1 MNWIEA
7 ILLGIIQGLTEFLPV
22 SSSGHLELGK
32 YFLGVEDGGLLFS
45 IVVHAATALA
55 TVVVF
60 RKDIGLII
68 KGLVGGLRRFEW
80 NVEVQFSTKILISM
94 LPVGIVG
101 VFFKDWVEELFEGK
115 IGFVSLMLALT
126 GLFLLFTHLQSKS
139 KESEK
144 NQTQS
149 AIGESAE
156 SLQALN
162 ASIGYRQAFAIGL
175 MQAFAV
181 LPGIS
186 RSGSTIAIGLLLGVH
201 RAQVARFS
209 FLMVLPPIV
218 GATLLELRS
227 YFKLLQAGTTPT
239 LGLDVLGLGF
249 LAAFL
254 FGWLACMGMLE
265 LVRRQKLIYF
275 AIYCLLISVGVG
287 LSFVLKN

>member
-7 ILLGIIQGLTEFLPV
+7 LLLGIIQGLTEFLPV

-60 RKDIGLII
+60 RKDIILII
-68 KGLVGGLRRFEW
+68 KGLYLALRRFEW
-80 NVEVQFSTKILISM
+80 NEEMQFSVKILISM
-94 LPVGIVG
+94 LPVGVVG
-101 VFFKDWVEELFEGK
+101 LFLKDWVEELFEGK
-115 IGFVSLMLALT
+115 IGFVALMLALT
-126 GLFLLFTHLQSKS
+126 GLFLLFTHLKSKP

-144 NQTQS
+144 NQPQS
-149 AIGESAE
+149 FTTE
-156 SLQALN
+156 SLEVLN
-162 ASIGYRQAFAIGL
+162 ASIGYGQAFAIGL

-186 RSGSTIAIGLLLGVH
+186 RSGSTIAMGLLLGVH
-201 RAQVARFS
+201 RTQVARFS
-209 FLMVLPPIV
+209 FLMVLPPIA
-218 GATLLELRS
+218 GAALLELRS
-227 YFKLLQAGTTPT
+227 YVKLLQAGTTPT

-249 LAAFL
+249 LAAFV
-254 FGWLACMGMLE
+254 FGWLACVGMIE

-275 AIYCLLISVGVG
+275 AIYCLLVSMGVG
-287 LSFVLKN
+287 LVFILKN